1 MGRKSSGTSGDVRQ
15 SALWGSGNRGGE
27 LRSSALWGKGGRGLL
42 TTALALA
49 LAMPLA
55 ASAGG
60 GKDGKGKRYDGAS
73 DHNSYVSDGLKEKAK
88 KDPKAT
94 VSVIITSDAG
104 TVMAD
109 KSAKLFGKISK
120 KLDLVDGVVAD
131 VPVKYLEKLQ
141 AIPGLTI
148 TENAP
153 VRAQGLGYTSAQLW
167 TYESAVSKL
176 WSSNAKAA
184 TIAIVDSGVD
194 ASRPDLVG
202 RVKEQ
207 VNLVSTGA
215 KNSSGDGRGHGTFV
229 ASIAAGSAPLTAG
242 AAPSADIVSV
252 DVLDDSGS
260 GTTADVIAGAQWI
273 LANKDRLGIKVANF
287 SLHASNVTHF
297 YNDPLNRAVEKLW
310 FAGVTVVAASG
321 NYGSGS
327 TASGV
332 RYAPGSDPFVIT
344 VGASDI
350 GGSLSTKDDNI
361 APWSA
366 WGKTPDGFSKPEVC
380 APGRYMIGAIPP
392 ASTLAVQRAD
402 KLVKNRPGY
411 IELSGT
417 SFSSPVVAGIAAQL
431 LAKYPTWTPDQVKG
445 ALMRG
450 TKSVPKAPKGSCGVG
465 QVNADRALRANP
477 PKPNAGLSTFVKPV
491 IGSGTAFDA
500 IAWTDAILSN
510 VAWSDVAWSDVAWSD
525 VAWSDI
531 AWSDISW
538 SDISWSDVAWSD
550 ISWSDV
556 AWSDMAQE
564 DAVEAEAG
572 VGGYEATD
580 ADIAAA
586 ASGDPDAPAPVS
598 TTSSTSIVTSTTSTV
613 STLLP

>member
-1 MGRKSSGTSGDVRQ
+1 MGRKSSGTCGDVRQ

-42 TTALALA
+42 TTALAIA

-60 GKDGKGKRYDGAS
+60 GKDGGGKGGGYDGAS

-94 VSVIITSDAG
+94 VSVIITSDSG
-104 TVMAD
+104 TMMAD

-120 KLDLVDGVVAD
+120 KLNLVDGVVAD
-131 VPVKYLEKLQ
+131 LPVKYLERLQ

-153 VRAQGLGYTSAQLW
+153 VRAQALGYTSTQLW
-167 TYESAVSKL
+167 AYESAVHKL
-176 WSSNAKAA
+176 WYGPTGA

-194 ASRPDLVG
+194 PSVPDLAG
-202 RVKEQ
+202 RVKES
-207 VNLVSTGA
+207 VNLVSTGKPNA
-215 KNSSGDGRGHGTFV
+215 AGDGRGHGTFV
-229 ASIAAGSAPLTAG
+229 ASIAAGSAPLFAG
-242 AAPSADIVSV
+242 AAPSSEIVSV

-260 GTTADVIAGAQWI
+260 GTTADVIAGAQWV

-310 FAGVTVVAASG
+310 QAGVTVVAAAG
-321 NYGSGS
+321 NYGTGD
-327 TASGV
+327 TPSGV

-344 VGASDI
+344 VGAADI
-350 GGSLSTKDDNI
+350 GRSLSTKDDGT

-366 WGKTPDGFSKPEVC
+366 WGYTPDGFGKPELC
-380 APGRYMIGAIPP
+380 APGRYMIGAIPMS
-392 ASTLAVQRAD
+392 STLAVQRAD

-417 SFSSPVVAGIAAQL
+417 SFSAPVVAGIAAQL
-431 LAKYPTWTPDQVKG
+431 MARNPSWGPDQVKG
-445 ALMRG
+445 ALMRSTKPVPQAPG
-450 TKSVPKAPKGSCGVG
+450 TSCGVG
-465 QVNADRALRANP
+465 QVNADKAARTTRP
-477 PKPNAGLSTFVKPV
+477 PNPNAGLNRFLVTDPV
-491 IGSGTAFDA
+491 LGTRTFDA
-500 IAWTDAILSN
+500 IAWTDAIKVDPAWNAIAWSDLIAWSDVSWTT
-510 VAWSDVAWSDVAWSD
+510 VAWSDLAWSTVAWSDALVST

-531 AWSDISW
+531 AWT
-538 SDISWSDVAWSD
+538 
-550 ISWSDV
+550 
-556 AWSDMAQE
+556 DMALE
-564 DAVEAEAG
+564 DAVESELG
-572 VGGYEATD
+572 VGGYEATP

-586 ASGDPDAPAPVS
+586 ASGDPDAVPVEAALAPVAATPAPPV
-598 TTSSTSIVTSTTSTV
+598 
-613 STLLP
+613 LP